1 MKRSAFLLI
10 TLSLLAGC
18 VHRTPP
24 NPLLKQY
31 LDAVKVKPSAS
42 SWNELGLFY
51 GDMGKLAESETALRK
66 ALALDSK
73 SVAIH
78 NNLASCLVRRGDL
91 DGGLEEF
98 KKAADVVTAHNNLA
112 VILIETGDFERAR
125 QELVKA
131 LAIKPD
137 FAPALANLK
146 LVQQRIEKRPE
157 VNK

>member
-1 MKRSAFLLI
+1 MKRPAVLLI
-10 TLSLLAGC
+10 LLTLLSGC

-51 GDMGKLAESETALRK
+51 GDMGKLADAEDAFRK

-73 SVAIH
+73 SAVIR
-78 NNLASCLVRRGDL
+78 NNLGSSLGRRGDL
-91 DGGLEEF
+91 DGAFAEF
-98 KKAADVVTAHNNLA
+98 QKAADVVTAHNNLA
-112 VILIETGDFERAR
+112 VVLIETGDFERAR

-137 FAPALANLK
+137 FAAALANLK
-146 LVQQRIEKRPE
+146 LVQQRIERRPE
-157 VNK
+157 VNN